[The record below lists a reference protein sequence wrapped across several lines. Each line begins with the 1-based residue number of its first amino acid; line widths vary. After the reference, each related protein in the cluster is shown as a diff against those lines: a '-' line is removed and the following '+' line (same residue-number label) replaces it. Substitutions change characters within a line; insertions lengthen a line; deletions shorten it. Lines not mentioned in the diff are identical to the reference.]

1 MNKFTTPQR
10 LIFGLVL
17 LLFVYQTVNYIGSR
31 QTVIKFLPV
40 LSKFQSD
47 YIKKPIDSKKE
58 VASDT
63 SNKSDSSQ

>member
-47 YIKKPIDSKKE
+47 YSKKPIDSKKE